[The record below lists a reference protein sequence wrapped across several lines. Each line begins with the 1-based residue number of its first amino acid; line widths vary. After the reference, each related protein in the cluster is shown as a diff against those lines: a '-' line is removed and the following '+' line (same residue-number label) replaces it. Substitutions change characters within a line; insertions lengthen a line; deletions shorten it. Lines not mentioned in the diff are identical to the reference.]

1 MKTITTFVVVLTITA
16 SVNAQHAG
24 DVLVGRSAANQLRVS
39 PAGSGGYIPDANIK
53 VLPPVSGLFNGF
65 SDNNPGFDHIVADMP
80 GIDFLTLQ
88 SGTQVR
94 LELVSV
100 DPACKAVTASFA
112 VIDVPGER
120 ALLGG
125 NLLHTHLTWLVQ
137 SDDPAYD
144 PLRVLWRATFK
155 LVDTGSTGYSESAP
169 FTFYFASVA
178 CTRGDCNADTVVNAA
193 DIQSFTDIVLSPA
206 SKTAAQRCSADLDK
220 DGYVTLNDVPAF
232 VNALLAS

>member
-24 DVLVGRSAANQLRVS
+24 DVLVGRSAANQLKAS

-53 VLPPVSGLFNGF
+53 VLPAVSGLFNGF
-65 SDNNPGFDHIVADMP
+65 SDNNPGFDRIVADMP

-100 DPACKAVTASFA
+100 DPACKAVTATFA

-120 ALLGG
+120 ALLG
-125 NLLHTHLTWLVQ
+125 NQSLHTHLTWLVQ

-178 CTRGDCNADTVVNAA
+178 CTRGDCNADTVVSAA